1 LDLFRHSDFIILSIF
16 DIRHSSLFAGNN
28 VMNPLLPCLILLA
41 PLLSAA
47 VITLF
52 TLRWKTLSSAISIA
66 AVLVSF
72 ICSCLIFAHRT
83 VAATEFT
90 WIGISGVFHVPLGLT
105 LDQLSRTM
113 AVLVSGIG
121 AVIHI
126 YSLGYMRDDEGKSR
140 YFAALSLFMF
150 AMLGIVFANNFVML
164 FIFWELVGFT
174 SYVLIGHWFY
184 RDAAADAA
192 NKAFITT
199 RIGDFGFM
207 IGILMVWMAT
217 GSIVFAE
224 IAPRMSTLGGHPLF
238 LTTVAL
244 LIFCGAVG
252 KSAQF
257 PLHVW
262 LPDAMEGP
270 TPVSAL
276 IHAATMV
283 AAGVYMLVRVA
294 FVIQGSPTALL
305 VVAWIGTITAV
316 MAALIATQQNDIKR
330 ILAYSTLSQLGYMM
344 MAVGLASNDAAMF
357 HLFTHAFFK
366 ALLFLGAGSVIVM
379 LHHEQNIWNMGG
391 LSRKLPITFASFVVG
406 ALALIGCPPFSG
418 FFSKDAILALAY
430 ERNTAIFAVALF
442 TAFLTAFYVI
452 RMLLIVFF
460 ENARSDI
467 ARESHESPQVMIVP
481 LIVLALL
488 ATLGG
493 FAFFARSF
501 LTLPVERE
509 IAIFVPALA
518 IAALIAG
525 SGLAIALYRNRASEP
540 VDLELL
546 RHKFYFDELYS
557 SLIHWTQEL
566 LAHVSAFVDRWIID
580 AGAVGGSSRGAWG
593 IGALLRL
600 VQVGNLQAYV
610 FLFGLGVVAIIYFAI
625 FRF

>member
-1 LDLFRHSDFIILSIF
+1 
-16 DIRHSSLFAGNN
+16 
-28 VMNPLLPCLILLA
+28 MNSLLPWIVLLA
-41 PLLSAA
+41 PLVSAA

-52 TLRWKTLSSAISIA
+52 TRRWKMLSSSISIA

-72 ICSCLIFAHRT
+72 ICSCFIFAHRT
-83 VAATEFT
+83 QGAAEFT
-90 WIGISGVFHVPLGLT
+90 WISISGVFQVPLGLT

-113 AVLVSGIG
+113 AVLVSGVG

-126 YSLGYMRDDEGKSR
+126 YSLGYMRDDEGKAR

-150 AMLGIVFANNFVML
+150 AMLGIVLANNFVML

-184 RDAAADAA
+184 RDAAVDAA

-207 IGILMVWMAT
+207 IGILMLWMAT
-217 GSIVFAE
+217 GSVVFTE
-224 IAPRMSTLGGHPLF
+224 VAPQMSTLTGHPMF
-238 LTTVAL
+238 LTVVAL
-244 LIFCGAVG
+244 LIFCGAIG

-270 TPVSAL
+270 TPISAL

-294 FVIQGSPTALL
+294 FIIQGSQTALL
-305 VVAWIGTITAV
+305 VIAWIGTITAV

-330 ILAYSTLSQLGYMM
+330 ILAYSTLSQLGYMV

-366 ALLFLGAGSVIVM
+366 ALLFLAAGSVIVM
-379 LHHEQNIWNMGG
+379 LHHEQNIWQMGG
-391 LSRKLPITFASFVVG
+391 LSRKLPITFITFVVG

-430 ERNTAIFAVALF
+430 ERNTPIFAVALL

-452 RMLLIVFF
+452 RMLVIVFF
-460 ENARSDI
+460 GRPRSDI
-467 ARESHESPQVMIVP
+467 ARNSRESPPVMTVP

-488 ATLGG
+488 ATFGG
-493 FAFFARSF
+493 FAFFARNF
-501 LTLPVERE
+501 LALPVEKE
-509 IAIFVPALA
+509 VAIVVPALA
-518 IAALIAG
+518 IVALIAG
-525 SGLAIALYRNRASEP
+525 TGLAIALYGNRATEP
-540 VDLELL
+540 LKDLELL
-546 RHKFYFDELYS
+546 RHKFYFDELYRW
-557 SLIHWTQEL
+557 LISWTQEL

-580 AGAVGGSSRGAWG
+580 AGAVGGSSRGTWG
-593 IGALLRL
+593 VGALLRL

-610 FLFGLGVVAIIYFAI
+610 FLFGLGVVAIIYFAV
-625 FRF
+625 FR

>member
-1 LDLFRHSDFIILSIF
+1 MIL
-16 DIRHSSLFAGNN
+16 
-28 VMNPLLPCLILLA
+28 PWLILVA

-47 VITLF
+47 VTTLF
-52 TLRWKTLSSAISIA
+52 TLRWKTLSCSISIV

-72 ICSCLIFAHRT
+72 ICSCLIFVHRT
-83 VAATEFT
+83 SAAAEFV
-90 WIGISGVFHVPLGLT
+90 WIDISPVFRVPLGLT

-113 AVLVSGIG
+113 VVLVSGIG
-121 AVIHI
+121 AIIHI
-126 YSLGYMRDDEGKSR
+126 YSLGYMRDDDGKSR

-150 AMLGIVFANNFVML
+150 AMLGIVLANNFVML
-164 FIFWELVGFT
+164 FMFWELVGFT

-207 IGILMVWMAT
+207 VGILMVWIAT
-217 GSIVFAE
+217 GSVVFAE
-224 IAPRMSTLGGHPLF
+224 IAPRMSTLASHSTF
-238 LTTVAL
+238 VTVVAL
-244 LIFCGAVG
+244 LVFCGAVG

-270 TPVSAL
+270 TPISAL

-283 AAGVYMLVRVA
+283 AAGVYMLVRIA
-294 FVIQGSPTALL
+294 FVIQSSQTALL
-305 VVAWIGTITAV
+305 VIAWIGTITAV

-330 ILAYSTLSQLGYMM
+330 ILAYSTLSQLGYMV

-366 ALLFLGAGSVIVM
+366 ALLFLAAGSVIVM
-379 LHHEQNIWNMGG
+379 LHHEQDIWKMGG
-391 LSRKLPITFASFVVG
+391 LSRRLPITFVTFAVG

-430 ERNTAIFAVALF
+430 ERNTPIFAVALF

-452 RMLLIVFF
+452 RMLVIVFF
-460 ENARSDI
+460 GAPHSDI
-467 ARESHESPQVMIVP
+467 ARESRESPPVMTVP
-481 LIVLALL
+481 LTVLALL
-488 ATLGG
+488 AALGG
-493 FAFFARSF
+493 FAFFARNF
-501 LTLPVERE
+501 LTLPVEKE
-509 IAIFVPALA
+509 VPILVPVLA
-518 IAALIAG
+518 ILALIVG
-525 SGLAIALYRNRASEP
+525 SGLAIALYRNRAHDPIDVE
-540 VDLELL
+540 VL
-546 RHKFYFDELYS
+546 RHKFYFDEFYS
-557 SLIHWTQEL
+557 WLIYWTQEL
-566 LAHVSAFVDRWIID
+566 LARVSGFFDRWIID
-580 AGAVGGSSRGAWG
+580 AGAVGGSSRGTWG

-610 FLFGLGVVAIIYFAI
+610 FLFGLGVVAIIYFAV

>member
-1 LDLFRHSDFIILSIF
+1 
-16 DIRHSSLFAGNN
+16 
-28 VMNPLLPCLILLA
+28 MNGIVPWLILLA
-41 PLLSAA
+41 PLGSAG

-52 TLRWKTLSSAISIA
+52 TLRWKALSSTISVA

-72 ICSCLIFAHRT
+72 VCSCLVFTHSASSAPQI
-83 VAATEFT
+83 T
-90 WIGISGVFHVPLGLT
+90 WIDVAGALKVPIALT
-105 LDQLSRTM
+105 LDALSRTM
-113 AVLVSGIG
+113 VLLVSGVG
-121 AVIHI
+121 SLIHI
-126 YSLGYMRDDEGKSR
+126 YSLGYMRHDQGKSR

-150 AMLGIVFANNFVML
+150 AMLGIVLANNFVML

-207 IGILMVWMAT
+207 IGILMIWTST

-224 IAPRMSTLGGHPLF
+224 IAPRMSGLTSYPTF
-238 LTTVAL
+238 LMIVAL

-270 TPVSAL
+270 TPISAL

-294 FVIQGSPTALL
+294 FIIQTSQTALL
-305 VVAWIGTITAV
+305 IVAWIGTLTAV
-316 MAALIATQQNDIKR
+316 MAALIATQQGDIKR
-330 ILAYSTLSQLGYMM
+330 ILAYSTLSQLGYMI
-344 MAVGLASNDAAMF
+344 MAVGLASSEAAMF

-366 ALLFLGAGSVIVM
+366 ALLFLAAGSVIVM
-379 LHHEQNIWNMGG
+379 LHHEQNIWKMGG
-391 LSRKLPITFASFVVG
+391 LSKRLPITFVTFGVG

-430 ERNTAIFAVALF
+430 EHNTPIFAVALF

-452 RMLLIVFF
+452 RMLVIAFF
-460 ENARSDI
+460 GNPRSDI
-467 ARESHESPQVMIVP
+467 ARESRESPPVMIMP
-481 LIVLALL
+481 LILLALL

-493 FAFFARSF
+493 FGFFARNF
-501 LTLPVERE
+501 LALPVENH
-509 IAIFVPALA
+509 ISSFVPALA
-518 IAALIAG
+518 IIALIAG
-525 SGLAIALYRNRASEP
+525 SGLAVAIYRQQETDP
-540 VDLELL
+540 VDIKLL
-546 RHKFYFDELYS
+546 RHKFYFDEFYS
-557 SLIHWTQEL
+557 WLIHSTQEL
-566 LAHVSAFVDRWIID
+566 LARVAAFVDRWIID
-580 AGAVGGSSRGAWG
+580 AGAVGGSSRGTWG
-593 IGALLRL
+593 VGALLRL
-600 VQVGNLQAYV
+600 LQVGNLQGYA
-610 FLFGLGVVAIIYFAI
+610 FLFGLGVVALIYFAL
-625 FRF
+625 FRS

>member
-1 LDLFRHSDFIILSIF
+1 
-16 DIRHSSLFAGNN
+16 
-28 VMNPLLPCLILLA
+28 MNSLLPWIVLLA
-41 PLLSAA
+41 PMVSAA

-52 TLRWKTLSSAISIA
+52 TRRWKMLSSSISIA

-72 ICSCLIFAHRT
+72 ICSCFIFAHRT
-83 VAATEFT
+83 QGAAEFM
-90 WIGISGVFHVPLGLT
+90 WISISGVFQVPLGLT

-113 AVLVSGIG
+113 AVLVSGVG

-150 AMLGIVFANNFVML
+150 AMLGIVLANNFVML

-207 IGILMVWMAT
+207 IGILMLWMAT
-217 GSIVFAE
+217 GSVVFTE
-224 IAPRMSTLGGHPLF
+224 VAPQMSTLTGHPMF
-238 LTTVAL
+238 LTVVAL
-244 LIFCGAVG
+244 LIFCGAIG

-270 TPVSAL
+270 TPISAL

-294 FVIQGSPTALL
+294 FIIQGSQTALL
-305 VVAWIGTITAV
+305 VIAWIGTITAA

-330 ILAYSTLSQLGYMM
+330 ILAYSTLSQLGYMV

-366 ALLFLGAGSVIVM
+366 ALLFLAAGSVIVM
-379 LHHEQNIWNMGG
+379 LHHEQNIWQMGG
-391 LSRKLPITFASFVVG
+391 LSQKLPITFITFVVG

-430 ERNTAIFAVALF
+430 ERNTPIFAVALF

-452 RMLLIVFF
+452 RMLVIVFF
-460 ENARSDI
+460 GRPRSDI
-467 ARESHESPQVMIVP
+467 ARDSRESPPVMTVP

-493 FAFFARSF
+493 FSFFAGNF
-501 LTLPVERE
+501 LALPVEKE
-509 IAIFVPALA
+509 VAIVVPALA
-518 IAALIAG
+518 IVALIAG
-525 SGLAIALYRNRASEP
+525 TGLAIALYGNRATEP
-540 VDLELL
+540 LKDLQLL
-546 RHKFYFDELYS
+546 RHKFYFDELYRW
-557 SLIHWTQEL
+557 LISWTQEL

-580 AGAVGGSSRGAWG
+580 AGAVGGSSRGTWG

-600 VQVGNLQAYV
+600 VQVGNLQAYG
-610 FLFGLGVVAIIYFAI
+610 FLFGLGVVAIIYFAV
-625 FRF
+625 FR

>member
-1 LDLFRHSDFIILSIF
+1 M
-16 DIRHSSLFAGNN
+16 SSL
-28 VMNPLLPCLILLA
+28 VPWLILIA
-41 PLLSAA
+41 PLVSAI

-52 TLRWKTLSSAISIA
+52 TLRWKALSSTISVV

-72 ICSCLIFAHRT
+72 ICSCLVFAHSASY
-83 VAATEFT
+83 AAQIT
-90 WIGISGVFHVPLGLT
+90 WIDVAGALKVPIALT
-105 LDQLSRTM
+105 LDALSRTM
-113 AVLVSGIG
+113 VLLVSGVG
-121 AVIHI
+121 ALIHI
-126 YSLGYMRDDEGKSR
+126 YSLGYMRDDHGKSR

-150 AMLGIVFANNFVML
+150 AMLGIVLASNFVML

-207 IGILMVWMAT
+207 IGILMIWTST

-224 IAPRMSTLGGHPLF
+224 IAPRMSGLTSYPTF
-238 LTTVAL
+238 LMIVAL

-270 TPVSAL
+270 TPISAL

-294 FVIQGSPTALL
+294 FIIQASQTALL
-305 VVAWIGTITAV
+305 IVAWIGTLTAV
-316 MAALIATQQNDIKR
+316 MAALIATQQDDIKR
-330 ILAYSTLSQLGYMM
+330 ILAYSTLSQLGYMI
-344 MAVGLASNDAAMF
+344 MAVGLASSEAAMF

-366 ALLFLGAGSVIVM
+366 ALLFLAAGSVIVM
-379 LHHEQNIWNMGG
+379 LHHEQNIWKMGG
-391 LSRKLPITFASFVVG
+391 LSKKLPITFVTFGVG

-430 ERNTAIFAVALF
+430 EHNTPIFAVALF

-452 RMLLIVFF
+452 RMLVIAFF
-460 ENARSDI
+460 GNPRSDI
-467 ARESHESPQVMIVP
+467 ARESRESPPVMIMP
-481 LIVLALL
+481 LILLALL

-493 FAFFARSF
+493 FGFFARNF
-501 LTLPVERE
+501 LALPVENH
-509 IAIFVPALA
+509 IASFVPALA
-518 IAALIAG
+518 VIALIAG
-525 SGLAIALYRNRASEP
+525 SGLAVAIYRQQETDP
-540 VDLELL
+540 VDVKLL
-546 RHKFYFDELYS
+546 RHKFYFDEFYS
-557 SLIHWTQEL
+557 WLIHWTQEL
-566 LAHVSAFVDRWIID
+566 LARVAAFVDRWIID
-580 AGAVGGSSRGAWG
+580 AGAVGGGSRGTWG
-593 IGALLRL
+593 VGALLRL
-600 VQVGNLQAYV
+600 LQVGNLQGYA
-610 FLFGLGVVAIIYFAI
+610 FLFGLGVVALIYFAL
-625 FRF
+625 FRS